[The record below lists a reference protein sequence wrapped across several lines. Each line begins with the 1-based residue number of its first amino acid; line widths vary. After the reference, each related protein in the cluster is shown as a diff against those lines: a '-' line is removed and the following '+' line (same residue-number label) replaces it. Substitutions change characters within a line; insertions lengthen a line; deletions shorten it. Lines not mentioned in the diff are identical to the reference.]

1 MDSWLIDAFKFHM
14 WDSRPAFYYA
24 EGYNGRNAWPE
35 KAYGIAREALARA
48 RRDVAEGK
56 TRYPSGYRSGNGVT
70 WQPDQPGIAY
80 VDKPE
85 SVGLRFVG
93 RVVPEMRH
101 GDVWDSRGNTGWHTD
116 PYGDTFRDGTGLA
129 WGEVY
134 QLPGRK
140 GESRFVAGYRFGGCD
155 GGATLDF
162 GRIYVEPRGDWEV
175 DVMTCDA
182 AIDAA
187 RAADSMAEHAAEEE
201 REYQT
206 AWQAGSRWNHL
217 AEVIS
222 DARKQCLSLMSE
234 RKKAMRGAEMDSGYA
249 EESPTIC
256 RAIAKEIR
264 DLVDS
269 IAESRAEQRKL
280 AEGDCPDLYFWNG
293 DQRLRDAF
301 MEGAGLDKFP
311 A

>member
-1 MDSWLIDAFKFHM
+1 MDSKLINAFKFRM
-14 WDSRPAFYYA
+14 RDSAARPAFYYA

-35 KAYGIAREALARA
+35 KAHGIAREALARA

-56 TRYPSGYRSGNGVT
+56 TRYPSGYRSGNGVS
-70 WQPDQPGIAY
+70 WRPDQPGIAY

-93 RVVPEMRH
+93 HVVPEMRR

-116 PYGDTFRDGTGLA
+116 PYGDVFRDGTGLA

-140 GESRFVAGYRFGGCD
+140 GETRFVAGYRFGGCD
-155 GGATLDF
+155 GGPTLDF

-187 RAADSMAEHAAEEE
+187 RAADSLAEHAAEDE

-206 AWQAGSRWNHL
+206 AWQAGSRWNDL
-217 AEVIS
+217 AELIS
-222 DARKQCLSLMSE
+222 DARKKALAILAE
-234 RKKAMRGAEMDSGYA
+234 RHKVKGFDA
-249 EESPTIC
+249 SPVLCEVI
-256 RAIAKEIR
+256 RDKIR

-269 IAESRAEQRKL
+269 IAESRAEQRTL

>member
-1 MDSWLIDAFKFHM
+1 MDSMLINAFKFYM
-14 WDSRPAFYYA
+14 RDSAARPAFYYA

-35 KAYGIAREALARA
+35 KAHGIAREALARA
-48 RRDVAEGK
+48 RRDVAFGAK
-56 TRYPSGYRSGNGVT
+56 ARYPNPYPRIGHGNGVS
-70 WQPDQPGIAY
+70 WRPDQPGIAY

-93 RVVPEMRH
+93 HVVPEMRR

-116 PYGDTFRDGTGLA
+116 PYGDVFRDGTGLA

-140 GESRFVAGYRFGGCD
+140 GETRFVAGYRFGGCD
-155 GGATLDF
+155 GGPTLDF
-162 GRIYVEPRGDWEV
+162 GRIYVESRGDWEL
-175 DVMTCDA
+175 DVPNCDA

-187 RAADSMAEHAAEEE
+187 RAADSMAEHAAEDE

-206 AWQAGSRWNHL
+206 AWQAGSRWNDL

-222 DARKQCLSLMSE
+222 DARKKALAILAE
-234 RKKAMRGAEMDSGYA
+234 RRKVKGSDA
-249 EESPTIC
+249 SPVLCEVI
-256 RAIAKEIR
+256 RDKIR
-264 DLVDS
+264 DLVES

-280 AEGDCPDLYFWNG
+280 ADGDAEDLYFWPG

>member
-1 MDSWLIDAFKFHM
+1 MDSKLISAFKFHM
-14 WDSRPAFYYA
+14 RDSAARPAFYYA

-35 KAYGIAREALARA
+35 KAHGIAREALARA

-56 TRYPSGYRSGNGVT
+56 TRYPNPYPSIGHGKG
-70 WQPDQPGIAY
+70 W
-80 VDKPE
+80 KPE
-85 SVGLRFVG
+85 SDGLRFVG
-93 RVVPEMRH
+93 RVVPEERRECI
-101 GDVWDSRGNTGWHTD
+101 WDSRGDTGWYAD
-116 PYGDTFRDGTGLA
+116 PHGHGGNLCYGV
-129 WGEVY
+129 VY
-134 QLPGRK
+134 QLPGRN
-140 GESRFVAGYRFGGCD
+140 GESRFVAGYDWTDVD
-155 GGATLDF
+155 GGPTLDLT
-162 GRIYVEPRGDWEV
+162 RVYVEPRSDWEV

-206 AWQAGSRWNHL
+206 AWQAGSRWNDL

-222 DARKQCLSLMSE
+222 DARKKALAILAE
-234 RKKAMRGAEMDSGYA
+234 RHKVKGSDA
-249 EESPTIC
+249 SPVLCEVI
-256 RAIAKEIR
+256 RDKIR

-280 AEGDCPDLYFWNG
+280 ADGDARDLYFWPG